1 MPDFAT
7 SFTTG
12 TIQGNKN
19 SALRIFTEAGDTQSL
34 HFWSNFDPFFLLKIA
49 EIKKKKTGKKEKKK
63 NFGGKN
69 SAIGLSKNCKIR
81 TYLFSPSKWK
91 IGLLFALFEH
101 FLVKIWARSKVKGSK

>member
-12 TIQGNKN
+12 SIQGNKN

-49 EIKKKKTGKKEKKK
+49 EIKNKKKEKKK
-63 NFGGKN
+63 KKEFWRKKF
-69 SAIGLSKNCKIR
+69 SHWAIQKFQNQDV
-81 TYLFSPSKWK
+81 P
-91 IGLLFALFEH
+91 LLPFKMENRITFCT
-101 FLVKIWARSKVKGSK
+101 F